1 MIFTPKIIF
10 GFPVY
15 NLNTDEASAIANLL
29 PATVLTA
36 TIRKGLQCPSRKTLN
51 TNSPTV

>member
-15 NLNTDEASAIANLL
+15 NLNTGEASAIANLL

-36 TIRKGLQCPSRKTLN
+36 LIRKGSQCPGRTTFN
-51 TNSPTV
+51 TNSPIV

>member
-1 MIFTPKIIF
+1 MIFNPKTIF

-15 NLNTDEASAIANLL
+15 NLNTGEASAIARLL

-36 TIRKGLQCPSRKTLN
+36 FIRKGPKCPSRMTLN
-51 TNSPTV
+51 TNSPIV

>member
-1 MIFTPKIIF
+1 MIFTPKTIF

-15 NLNTDEASAIANLL
+15 NLNTGEASGIANLL

-36 TIRKGLQCPSRKTLN
+36 LIRKGSKCPIRTTLN
-51 TNSPTV
+51 TNSPIV